1 MSTMG
6 IFKNAATFLNLDISY
21 QYQNHDIINTY
32 AYQSYRHGDSTSV
45 SVPVVS
51 RQLSFSDAVYIIIV
65 L

>member
-1 MSTMG
+1 MV
-6 IFKNAATFLNLDISY
+6 IFKKYSNLLNLDISY

-32 AYQSYRHGDSTSV
+32 AHQSYRHGDSTSV